1 MTGIFN
7 LITQHYSKLN
17 ILPIIVAINIIIA
30 VLLHFLSKRKI
41 VKFLPSIFMGIGAI
55 VILVYALRIFTSQR
69 GIDLTWIAIFLGT
82 AALVGILVCFIIDL
96 IVSIK
101 SSNEKVDNKVTKK
114 NPSKKAM
121 VNKTEKKRVAKKS
134 NKKRN
139 SNSQS
144 KYYTKKIKLEDKD
157 RVRANKIK
165 KEKETITF
173 ESLD

>member
-1 MTGIFN
+1 MTGMFN

-30 VLLHFLSKRKI
+30 VLLHFLSKKKI

-55 VILVYALRIFTSQR
+55 VILVYGLRIFTSQR

-82 AALVGILVCFIIDL
+82 AALVGIFVCFIIDL

-101 SSNEKVDNKVTKK
+101 SSNEKADNKVRKK
-114 NPSKKAM
+114 NPSKKVQPM
-121 VNKTEKKRVAKKS
+121 KTEKKRVAKKS
-134 NKKRN
+134 NKRN
-139 SNSQS
+139 SDKQS
-144 KYYTKKIKLEDKD
+144 KYYTKKIKLENKD

-165 KEKETITF
+165 KEKDTITF

>member
-1 MTGIFN
+1 MTGMFN

-55 VILVYALRIFTSQR
+55 VILVYALSIFTSQR

-101 SSNEKVDNKVTKK
+101 SSNEKVDNKVRKK
-114 NPSKKAM
+114 NPSKKAQPI
-121 VNKTEKKRVAKKS
+121 KTEKKRVAKKS
-134 NKKRN
+134 NKRN
-139 SNSQS
+139 INKQS
-144 KYYTKKIKLEDKD
+144 KYHTKKIKLEDKD

>member
-1 MTGIFN
+1 MTGLFN

-17 ILPIIVAINIIIA
+17 ILPIIVAINVIIA
-30 VLLHFLSKRKI
+30 ILLHFLSKRKI

-82 AALVGILVCFIIDL
+82 AALVGIFVCFIIDL

-101 SSNEKVDNKVTKK
+101 SSNEKVDNKVRKD
-114 NPSKKAM
+114 PSNKAQPI
-121 VNKTEKKRVAKKS
+121 KTEKKRVAKKY

-139 SNSQS
+139 SNNQS
-144 KYYTKKIKLEDKD
+144 KYHTKKIKLEDKD

-165 KEKETITF
+165 KETITF

>member
-1 MTGIFN
+1 MTGMFN

-101 SSNEKVDNKVTKK
+101 SSNEKAGNKVRK
-114 NPSKKAM
+114 NPSNKAQPI
-121 VNKTEKKRVAKKS
+121 KTEKKRVAKKS

-139 SNSQS
+139 SNNQS
-144 KYYTKKIKLEDKD
+144 KYHTKKIKLEDKD

-173 ESLD
+173 ETLD